1 MPYLC
6 FSLLSKLDS
15 RSCRVGGAAN
25 GNLENVI
32 FTVVLYFYDYGRD
45 SSHGQESREDQL
57 LMSLMSF
64 TINQDLC
71 CAHPT
76 LILLW
81 KEFDSSS

>member
-6 FSLLSKLDS
+6 FFLLSELDR
-15 RSCRVGGAAN
+15 RSCRVEGGSAN
-25 GNLENVI
+25 GNSKNVI
-32 FTVVLYFYDYGRD
+32 FAVVLYFYDYGRD

-71 CAHPT
+71 CAHPNFNFA
-76 LILLW
+76 LERI
-81 KEFDSSS
+81 